1 MSIFTVSQGDAATF
15 QAHYQ
20 RLVEAWLQELLNLE
34 PQRSEENK
42 SRDIRVTDGKR
53 VVYGRIGET
62 FRNELTPELI
72 EQLEELRHTSVGNVV
87 DSACSKTIE
96 VDGQV
101 VLKTDESGKVIIN
114 EFLEKERVTESG
126 RRDAETGR
134 NADVGVADIPR
145 IEEQGMQGM
154 QGESSLPASDSTT
167 SALDSSLR
175 HAASYEPSRRKLG
188 QTPELTKV
196 KEGGVERVRSS
207 VDQLPD
213 SSLKQMLTLELNET
227 RAQLQR
233 QQQQIQQ
240 LQTQPQ
246 GQQQEL
252 AQALENLIQQR
263 LAKPTQTSWWQ
274 RTRAFVTQSMTS
286 LSTLRREH
294 AAAQSL
300 KTLFHSQVS
309 NGGRVYQADD
319 YTIVREGRSYTLT
332 DKSGM
337 TLMQF
342 QSSPLLGVR
351 VERDTV
357 RLQASHYRDI
367 RHLQLSQ
374 VRGEALSGALAPAG
388 VQETDYLKRVR
399 AVTEAL
405 SQYAR
410 SAGSKVQ
417 VDGKLSYRWLA
428 TPDGRVRI
436 DAKDGRGPLL
446 VQAGG
451 QLRVRMSD
459 RDLAHFEQMLP
470 TLNSAVQHNR
480 AVPTQRTQQLA
491 WERN

>member
-1 MSIFTVSQGDAATF
+1 MSIFAVSQGDAATF

-20 RLVEAWLQELLNLE
+20 RLVEAWLQELLNLNS
-34 PQRSEENK
+34 QSSEENK

-101 VLKTDESGKVIIN
+101 VLKTDESGNVIIN
-114 EFLEKERVTESG
+114 ELLEKERVTESG

-145 IEEQGMQGM
+145 IEEQGV

-175 HAASYEPSRRKLG
+175 HVASHKPSRRKLG
-188 QTPELTKV
+188 QTPELT
-196 KEGGVERVRSS
+196 EGGVERVRSS

-213 SSLKQMLTLELNET
+213 SPLKQMLTLDLHET
-227 RAQLQR
+227 RTQLQR

-240 LQTQPQ
+240 LQTQSQ
-246 GQQQEL
+246 GQQQAL

-263 LAKPTQTSWWQ
+263 LTKPTQTSWWQ

-286 LSTLRREH
+286 LSNLRREH
-294 AAAQSL
+294 SAAQSL
-300 KTLFHSQVS
+300 KTLFHSQVP
-309 NGGRVYQADD
+309 NGGRIYQADD

-332 DKSGM
+332 DKSGI

-342 QSSPLLGVR
+342 QSSPLLGVC
-351 VERDTV
+351 VERGTV

-417 VDGKLSYRWLA
+417 VDGKFSYRWLA

-470 TLNSAVQHNR
+470 TLNSAIQHNR

>member
-1 MSIFTVSQGDAATF
+1 MSIFAVSQGDAATF

-20 RLVEAWLQELLNLE
+20 RLVEAWLQELLNLDS
-34 PQRSEENK
+34 QSNEENK

-101 VLKTDESGKVIIN
+101 VLKTDELGKVIIN
-114 EFLEKERVTESG
+114 ELLEKERVTESG
-126 RRDAETGR
+126 RGDAKIGKNT
-134 NADVGVADIPR
+134 DVGVADIPR
-145 IEEQGMQGM
+145 IEEQG
-154 QGESSLPASDSTT
+154 ESSLPASHSTT
-167 SALDSSLR
+167 SSPTTSAVDSSAR
-175 HAASYEPSRRKLG
+175 HAASYEPSRQKLG

-213 SSLKQMLTLELNET
+213 SPLKQMLTLELNET
-227 RAQLQR
+227 RTQLQR

-240 LQTQPQ
+240 LQTQSQ
-246 GQQQEL
+246 GQQQAL

-274 RTRAFVTQSMTS
+274 RTRALVTQSMTS

-294 AAAQSL
+294 SAAQSL
-300 KTLFHSQVS
+300 KTLFNSQVP

-410 SAGSKVQ
+410 NAGSKVQ

-470 TLNSAVQHNR
+470 TLNSAIQHNR